1 MGVPGFFLWLWKTY
15 KARHFVFSKSNIP
28 KIDEIIITNIDY
40 FLLDMNCMIH
50 PVCFETLA
58 EFNKTKDYIDINKL
72 ENKMIENVIIYLE
85 KLISIAEPKKGIY
98 IAIDGVAPVAKMKQQ
113 RMRRY
118 KSIHDNELFNKIK
131 TKHNIPIPYFWNNSA
146 ITPGTKFMKKLTQH
160 LTEWST
166 MYNTKHKLEII
177 FSPSSVPG
185 EGEHKVLQFI
195 RSNKTIYNY
204 IVYGLDADLIFLMLS
219 TGLDT
224 IYLMREANKM
234 DSNTTDIINFISLK
248 TMKTCIVDSFSNII
262 EKKIDKSVRFKI
274 SNEKIIDDF
283 IFICSL
289 MGNDFLPHMPALDI
303 YDHAIDRLMET
314 YVDIL
319 ITNNYIIDRTSP
331 DLINNDIFYKF
342 IVKLASMEEETIVV
356 NYGKKKRIPYCMSKE
371 PYEIEIFRIENM
383 IFKYNDPIR
392 LGDGTMSEWRE
403 RYYKHHY
410 MVEKGEYD
418 EFANN
423 MAYHYMIG
431 LKWVTM
437 YYFDKCP
444 SWDWYYPFDHAPFL
458 NDMVH
463 KMKDNIFM
471 IEFKESVPLS
481 PLMQLLIVLPKDTCY
496 LLPDILRKIMTNTN
510 SSAAHLYPSKFELDM
525 IGKKK
530 YWMCNPILPNL
541 EINLIKKIFE
551 KYYPMLLS
559 DIKEYDKMG
568 ENLIF
573 KFIDK

>member
-1 MGVPGFFLWLWKTY
+1 
-15 KARHFVFSKSNIP
+15 
-28 KIDEIIITNIDY
+28 
-40 FLLDMNCMIH
+40 
-50 PVCFETLA
+50 
-58 EFNKTKDYIDINKL
+58 
-72 ENKMIENVIIYLE
+72 
-85 KLISIAEPKKGIY
+85 
-98 IAIDGVAPVAKMKQQ
+98 
-113 RMRRY
+113 
-118 KSIHDNELFNKIK
+118 
-131 TKHNIPIPYFWNNSA
+131 
-146 ITPGTKFMKKLTQH
+146 
-160 LTEWST
+160 
-166 MYNTKHKLEII
+166 
-177 FSPSSVPG
+177 
-185 EGEHKVLQFI
+185 
-195 RSNKTIYNY
+195 
-204 IVYGLDADLIFLMLS
+204 MLS

-234 DSNTTDIINFISLK
+234 DSNMTDIINFISLK

-262 EKKIDKSVRFKI
+262 EKNIDKSVRFKI

-356 NYGKKKRIPYCMSKE
+356 NYGKKKRIPYCISKE

-392 LGDGTMSEWRE
+392 LGDGNMSMWRE

-410 MVEKGEYD
+410 MVEKEECD

-437 YYFDKCP
+437 YYLDKCP

-458 NDMVH
+458 NDMVI
-463 KMKDNIFM
+463 KMKDNIFNM
-471 IEFKESVPLS
+471 IQFKDSVQLS
-481 PLMQLLIVLPKDTCY
+481 PLMQLLIVLPKDTSY
-496 LLPDILRKIMTNTN
+496 LLPEILRKIMTNTN

-551 KYYPMLLS
+551 KYYPMLSS
-559 DIKEYDKMG
+559 DVKEYDKMG
-568 ENLIF
+568 ENIILI
-573 KFIDK
+573 